1 MCVSVCRLGS
11 PYAVHVSRDVS
22 NSQLRATLID
32 RMQYMFKDSA
42 FSQVGNVFKIPLSWF
57 SV

>member
-42 FSQVGNVFKIPLSWF
+42 FSQVGNVFKIPLS
-57 SV
+57 